1 MMQSAWWVPN
11 IDFRISSALILF
23 FLLILFGKG
32 ERRKHWGWRMAA
44 CLVVLCGVSWLIR
57 YGSDQLHASS
67 ITMPMGYSLY
77 IMVLSLL
84 YVACY
89 RFCVKTTEVEY
100 IYNSIVAL
108 IVYRIAWNALKT
120 IVVGIQT
127 SPIRMPWSLTSP
139 FESLFSYLIYVL
151 VCVGCYLIYRK
162 IVKGP
167 CQLDAKILRYLFV
180 IVVLLQMVLEFT
192 FRLINDGTRMMFLI
206 YLTTL
211 MFCLV
216 TYALLM
222 MFPYMDRL
230 RQANASMQ
238 DFIRS
243 KQEYYEISREGILSL
258 QTKCHDLK
266 HQIALIRTADGQRQ
280 FNQYLTRLEDSIDEY
295 NIVIDTGNKSLD
307 VVLTEK
313 NIICAS
319 KGIKFT
325 YIVDGSL
332 FNFLSEMDVYALFG
346 NIMDNAIE
354 SMATVEAPEKRFI
367 SLKVA
372 RRNGMIVLFVENYF
386 ENELKYQDGHL
397 ITNKAEKHHHG
408 LGLRSITSIAEKYGG
423 MASIA
428 AEDHIFKLT
437 VTMRDESAKA

>member
-1 MMQSAWWVPN
+1 MMKYAWWVPN

-23 FLLILFGKG
+23 FLLFLFGKG
-32 ERRKHWGWRMAA
+32 KRRKNWGLRMAVS
-44 CLVVLCGVSWLIR
+44 LVVLCGVSWLIR
-57 YGSDQLHASS
+57 YASDQVHASS
-67 ITMPMGYSLY
+67 VIMPLGYGLY

-84 YVACY
+84 YLVCY
-89 RFCVKTTEVEY
+89 RFCVKTTEVDY
-100 IYNSIVAL
+100 VYNSIVAL
-108 IVYRIAWNALKT
+108 IVYRIAWNVLKT
-120 IVVGIQT
+120 IVVGLQASKAKI
-127 SPIRMPWSLTSP
+127 PWSLTSP
-139 FESLFSYLIYVL
+139 FESLFSYAIYAL
-151 VCVGCYLIYRK
+151 VCWGCYLIYRK
-162 IVKGP
+162 MVKGP
-167 CQLDAKILRYLFV
+167 CQLDKRILRFLFV
-180 IVVLLQMVLEFT
+180 VIVLLQMVLEFT
-192 FRLINDGTRMMFLI
+192 FRLMNDGTRMMFLI

-216 TYALLM
+216 TFALLM

-266 HQIALIRTADGQRQ
+266 HQIAKIRFADGQRQ
-280 FNQYLTRLEDSIDEY
+280 FNEYLNRLEDSIDEY
-295 NIVIDTGNKSLD
+295 NTVIDTGNQSLD

-313 NIICAS
+313 NIICAT

-332 FNFLSEMDVYALFG
+332 FNFLSDMDVYALFG

-354 SMATVEAPEKRFI
+354 STATVQDAEKRLI

-397 ITNKAEKHHHG
+397 ITTKAEKHHHG
-408 LGLRSITSIAEKYGG
+408 LGLRSITSIAEKHGG
-423 MASIA
+423 MASFV
-428 AEDHIFKLT
+428 AEDHLFKLT
-437 VTMRDESAKA
+437 VTLKDKSA